1 MMNGRRKLLTLGTI
15 AFSLA
20 ACDVVGPE
28 DTLGQF
34 EWGELETGPVEEYAI
49 AERFG
54 SEVVVLGELN
64 APTACYRLEADAS
77 KSGSRA
83 TLTIDVATTTSPNC
97 AERIGSYRYSALLRG
112 LDGIDELRVVH
123 NVAGGETTEYI
134 IPLTEES

>member
-1 MMNGRRKLLTLGTI
+1 MRNGRTVTLGAI
-15 AFSLA
+15 ALLLA

-34 EWGELETGPVEEYAI
+34 EWGELENGPVEEYAI

-123 NVAGGETTEYI
+123 DVAGGERTEHI
-134 IPLTEES
+134 ISLTEEP